1 MTSAA
6 LQATRFQPRA
16 NAIGVDSMLLGVFVT
31 LLMLGLVMVFS
42 STIAL
47 GNQTL
52 QTNTGHLWR
61 QVLHMGLGLS
71 MTLLIATIP
80 VWVWERLSMP
90 LLVLSLLMLAV
101 LLFIGVEVNGS
112 RRWIPLLGVR
122 LQPAEIAKL
131 SMVIYAASYLTRKQS
146 ELEKFSKG
154 IVNIGMVLIILAV
167 LLLLQPDFGSFVVIT
182 VTVGLMMFL
191 GGIRLMHTLLC
202 ISFAAIAMFFMVGMS
217 EYRMQ
222 RVLSFRDPWADP
234 FDTGFQLTQAL
245 IAIGRGEIFGVGLG
259 ASIQKLYYLPHANTD
274 FILAVIGEELGLVG
288 ITLVIGLFAL
298 LLHRAL
304 VISRTAELI
313 GRIYAARLAQG
324 IGFLL
329 VFQAIINIGVNLGA
343 LPTKGLTL
351 PFISYGGSSM
361 LVSCIAMGLL
371 FAVDRQNRVRETNN
385 PGSTSRRI
393 AKNTTAASTSKP
405 QSKRSQSKKNVRK
418 TTRTKN
424 TKTVEVSA

>member
-1 MTSAA
+1 MTSAS

-16 NAIGVDSMLLGVFVT
+16 NAIGVDSVLLGVFIT

-61 QVLHMGLGLS
+61 QLAHMGLGLT

-90 LLVLSLLMLAV
+90 LLILSLLTLVV
-101 LLFIGVEVNGS
+101 LLFVGVEVNGS
-112 RRWIPLLGVR
+112 RRWIPLLGFR

-154 IVNIGMVLIILAV
+154 IVNIGVVLIILAV
-167 LLLLQPDFGSFVVIT
+167 LLLMQPDFGSFVVIT

-191 GGIRLMHTLLC
+191 GGIRLTHTLLC
-202 ISFAAIAMFFMVGMS
+202 ISLAGIAMFFMVGMS

-245 IAIGRGEIFGVGLG
+245 IAVGRGEIFGVGLG

-288 ITLVIGLFAL
+288 ITLVICLFAL

-361 LVSCIAMGLL
+361 LVCCVAMGLL
-371 FAVDRQNRVRETNN
+371 FAVDRQNRVRETN
-385 PGSTSRRI
+385 PTGSPSRKRSATSTAQSRTKKKARNTSK
-393 AKNTTAASTSKP
+393 AKNI
-405 QSKRSQSKKNVRK
+405 K
-418 TTRTKN
+418 TL
-424 TKTVEVSA
+424 EVPA

>member
-1 MTSAA
+1 
-6 LQATRFQPRA
+6 
-16 NAIGVDSMLLGVFVT
+16 MLT
-31 LLMLGLVMVFS
+31 MLV
-42 STIAL
+42 
-47 GNQTL
+47 
-52 QTNTGHLWR
+52 
-61 QVLHMGLGLS
+61 
-71 MTLLIATIP
+71 ATIP
-80 VWVWERLSMP
+80 IWVWERLSMP
-90 LLVLSLLMLAV
+90 LLVISLLTLVV
-101 LLFIGVEVNGS
+101 LLFVGVEVNGS
-112 RRWIPLLGVR
+112 RRWIPLLGFR
-122 LQPAEIAKL
+122 LQPAEFAKL

-146 ELEKFSKG
+146 ELENFSKG
-154 IVNIGMVLIILAV
+154 IVNIGIVLIILAV

-191 GGIRLMHTLLC
+191 GGIRLSHTLLC
-202 ISFAAIAMFFMVGMS
+202 ISLAGIAMFLMVGMS

-245 IAIGRGEIFGVGLG
+245 IAIGRGEVFGVGLG
-259 ASIQKLYYLPHANTD
+259 ASIQKLYYLPHANND

-288 ITLVIGLFAL
+288 ITLVISLFAL

-329 VFQAIINIGVNLGA
+329 VFQAVINIGVNLGV

-361 LVSCIAMGLL
+361 LVCCVAMGLL
-371 FAVDRQNRVRETNN
+371 FAVDRQNRIREIGSSVRTK
-385 PGSTSRRI
+385 TRTQTR
-393 AKNTTAASTSKP
+393 TQTRSKP
-405 QSKRSQSKKNVRK
+405 RASKRVSQNLNQK
-418 TTRTKN
+418 
-424 TKTVEVSA
+424 EVVA

>member
-1 MTSAA
+1 MTSAS

-16 NAIGVDSMLLGVFVT
+16 NAIGVDSVLLGVFVT

-61 QVLHMGLGLS
+61 QLVHISLGLS
-71 MTLLIATIP
+71 MTILIATIP

-90 LLVLSLLMLAV
+90 LLVLSLLMLVV
-101 LLFIGVEVNGS
+101 LLFVGVEVNGS
-112 RRWIPLLGVR
+112 RRWISLLGLR

-154 IVNIGMVLIILAV
+154 IVNIGVVLIILAV

-191 GGIRLMHTLLC
+191 GGIRLSHTLLC

-288 ITLVIGLFAL
+288 ITLVICLFAL

-304 VISRTAELI
+304 IISRTAELI

-361 LVSCIAMGLL
+361 LVCCIAMGLL
-371 FAVDRQNRVRETNN
+371 FAVDRQNRVRDMNA
-385 PGSTSRRI
+385 PGSASRNTSAVR
-393 AKNTTAASTSKP
+393 A
-405 QSKRSQSKKNVRK
+405 SQSRSKKRGRK
-418 TTRTKN
+418 TNKAKN
-424 TKTVEVSA
+424 TKTAEVLV